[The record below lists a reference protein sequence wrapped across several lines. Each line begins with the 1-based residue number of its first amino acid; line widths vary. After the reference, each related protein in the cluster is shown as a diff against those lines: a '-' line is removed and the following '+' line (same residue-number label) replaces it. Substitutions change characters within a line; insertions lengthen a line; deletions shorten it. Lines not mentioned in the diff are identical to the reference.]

1 MDEAG
6 EPGQRTE
13 ANAGEPD
20 VHMELNVGVEVAE
33 EGTVPANVEEVEEV
47 PSGDDALALL
57 EARGI
62 RLENVELEGG
72 LGDQPTPE
80 EIFETLVV
88 DELSA
93 TSTEDKL
100 RVRLKRLGANPD
112 MISHPFTTKALE
124 DLASVEAFFASV
136 ENAKSLENRI
146 SVSRR
151 IHPKSEVALNH
162 YFLEIFHALTC
173 GKIALNVAFALMET
187 LLGAFAFLSRKVRD
201 RRVERTNEATIK
213 NWRRYLAQ
221 RETATLLMEYK
232 AIMETES
239 QRQRDCHT
247 RRMSLN
253 AEPPEQ
259 RANSRRYILQTSYLA
274 TLDFRER
281 RYICAVL
288 IFFFLLNNFF
298 F

>member
-1 MDEAG
+1 MTSTAPVASTVAAVEPALDEAG

-20 VHMELNVGVEVAE
+20 VHMEVNVGGEVAE

-80 EIFETLVV
+80 EIFETLVA

-100 RVRLKRLGANPD
+100 RVRLKRLGANPE
-112 MISHPFTTKALE
+112 MISNPFTAKALV
-124 DLASVEAFFASV
+124 DLASVEAFFASE
-136 ENAKSLENRI
+136 ENAKALENRI
-146 SVSRR
+146 SVSRW
-151 IHPKSEVALNH
+151 IHPKSEVELNH

-173 GKIALNVAFALMET
+173 GKIALNVAFAP
-187 LLGAFAFLSRKVRD
+187 V
-201 RRVERTNEATIK
+201 
-213 NWRRYLAQ
+213 
-221 RETATLLMEYK
+221 
-232 AIMETES
+232 
-239 QRQRDCHT
+239 
-247 RRMSLN
+247 
-253 AEPPEQ
+253 
-259 RANSRRYILQTSYLA
+259 
-274 TLDFRER
+274 
-281 RYICAVL
+281 
-288 IFFFLLNNFF
+288 
-298 F
+298 